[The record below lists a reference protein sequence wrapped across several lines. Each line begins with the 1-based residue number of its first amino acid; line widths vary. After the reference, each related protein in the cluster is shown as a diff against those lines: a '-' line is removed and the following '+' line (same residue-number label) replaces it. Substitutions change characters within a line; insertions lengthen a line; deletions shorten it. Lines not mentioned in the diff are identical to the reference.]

1 MIPGTTVPVSQVL
14 ALAMLLFAVGADIVI
29 RLRLKKGSEKEK
41 IIKKSGGVISE
52 EWYRCAV
59 WDVSLLLY
67 IVLLAQRAL
76 QKFCRALLLFGFI
89 QKFLLVKTP
98 EIV

>member
-41 IIKKSGGVISE
+41 
-52 EWYRCAV
+52 
-59 WDVSLLLY
+59 
-67 IVLLAQRAL
+67 
-76 QKFCRALLLFGFI
+76 
-89 QKFLLVKTP
+89 
-98 EIV
+98 